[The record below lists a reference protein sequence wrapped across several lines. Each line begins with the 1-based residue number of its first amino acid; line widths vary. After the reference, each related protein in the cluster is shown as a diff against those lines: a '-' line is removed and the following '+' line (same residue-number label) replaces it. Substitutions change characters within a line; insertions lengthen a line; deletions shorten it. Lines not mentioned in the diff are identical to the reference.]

1 MLAPGRGRCS
11 RASAGLRYT
20 VALPRA
26 AKRPRVDGH
35 AAPIG
40 AAETDA
46 LEVRILSAADL
57 RRAITARAAV
67 DAMRAAFGELSGG
80 TAVVPVRSHL
90 ESAHGLMLVMPAVL
104 GARPALGAKVV
115 SVFPDNPSRG
125 APAVQGAVLLLDA
138 ASGRARALLDGT
150 SLTKLRTAAASA
162 LATELLA
169 QADADVL
176 TVFGAG
182 AQGRSHVEMLA
193 RTRRL
198 REVRIVS
205 RSGASAGRLAERLS
219 AVADTLVADTLVAEA
234 GHDAPPIIH
243 AVRDPAAALDGA
255 GIVVTATSSTTP
267 VFAAG
272 DLAPGA
278 HVNAV
283 GAYRADM
290 QEIDAD
296 LVRRARVVVDQRE
309 AAWAESGDL
318 IVPAESGLIGRDAV
332 DAEIGE
338 IVNGDAPPG
347 RGARDFS
354 LFESVGNAAQDI
366 AIAETAVA
374 SAERANLGVLAPF

>member
-1 MLAPGRGRCS
+1 MPI
-11 RASAGLRYT
+11 
-20 VALPRA
+20 
-26 AKRPRVDGH
+26 RV
-35 AAPIG
+35 
-40 AAETDA
+40 
-46 LEVRILSAADL
+46 LSAADV
-57 RRAITARAAV
+57 RRALSARDAV

-80 TAVVPVRSHL
+80 TATVPVRSHL
-90 ESAHGLMLVMPAVL
+90 ESARGPMLVMPAVL

-138 ASGRARALLDGT
+138 KSGSARALLDGT
-150 SLTKLRTAAASA
+150 SLTEMRTAAASA

-169 QADADVL
+169 RTNADVL

-198 REVRIVS
+198 REVRVVS
-205 RSGASAGRLAERLS
+205 RSGTSAERLAGQLS
-219 AVADTLVADTLVAEA
+219 EEADSLVPDGAPGPPPLVR
-234 GHDAPPIIH
+234 
-243 AVRDPAAALDGA
+243 AVRDPAAALEGA
-255 GIVVTATSSTTP
+255 GLVVTATSSTTP
-267 VFAAG
+267 VFAVG
-272 DLAPGA
+272 DLTPGA

-283 GAYRADM
+283 GAYRPDM

-309 AAWAESGDL
+309 AAWSEAGDL

-347 RGARDFS
+347 RGGRDFS

-374 SAERANLGVLAPF
+374 SAERGDLGVLAPF

>member
-1 MLAPGRGRCS
+1 MEI
-11 RASAGLRYT
+11 
-20 VALPRA
+20 
-26 AKRPRVDGH
+26 RV
-35 AAPIG
+35 
-40 AAETDA
+40 
-46 LEVRILSAADL
+46 LSAADL
-57 RRAITARAAV
+57 RRALTARDAV

-80 TAVVPVRSHL
+80 TAAVPVRSHL

-104 GARPALGAKVV
+104 GARPAIGAKVV
-115 SVFPDNPSRG
+115 SVFLDNPSRG

-138 ASGRARALLDGT
+138 ESGRARALLDGT
-150 SLTKLRTAAASA
+150 SLTEMRTAAASA

-169 QADADVL
+169 RTDADVL

-182 AQGRSHVEMLA
+182 AQGRSHVETLA

-205 RSGASAGRLAERLS
+205 RSDESAERLAERLS
-219 AVADTLVADTLVAEA
+219 TVADTLVPEN
-234 GHDAPPIIH
+234 GHDAPPVIH

-272 DLAPGA
+272 DLTLGA

-283 GAYRADM
+283 GAYRPDM

-309 AAWAESGDL
+309 AAWAEAGDL

-347 RGARDFS
+347 RGDRDFS

-366 AIAETAVA
+366 AIAATAVA
-374 SAERANLGVLAPF
+374 RAERASLGVLAPF

>member
-1 MLAPGRGRCS
+1 MPI
-11 RASAGLRYT
+11 
-20 VALPRA
+20 
-26 AKRPRVDGH
+26 RV
-35 AAPIG
+35 
-40 AAETDA
+40 
-46 LEVRILSAADL
+46 LSAADV
-57 RRAITARAAV
+57 RRALSARDAV

-80 TAVVPVRSHL
+80 TATVPVRGHL
-90 ESAHGLMLVMPAVL
+90 ESARGLMLVMPAVL
-104 GARPALGAKVV
+104 GARSALGAKVV

-125 APAVQGAVLLLDA
+125 APTVQGAVLLLDA
-138 ASGRARALLDGT
+138 ESGRARALLDGT
-150 SLTKLRTAAASA
+150 SLTEMRTAAASA

-182 AQGRSHVEMLA
+182 AQGRSHVELLA

-198 REVRIVS
+198 HEVRVVS
-205 RSGASAGRLAERLS
+205 RSGASAERLAAQLS
-219 AVADTLVADTLVAEA
+219 EEA
-234 GHDAPPIIH
+234 GSLVPDDAPGPPLVR
-243 AVRDPAAALDGA
+243 AVRHPVAALDGA
-255 GIVVTATSSTTP
+255 GLVVTATSSATP

-283 GAYRADM
+283 GAYRPDM

-309 AAWAESGDL
+309 AAWAEAGDL

-338 IVNGDAPPG
+338 IVNGAAPPG
-347 RGARDFS
+347 RCGRDFT